1 VTAED
6 NLMVYRSGQLPSR
19 FPVGT
24 KFVIEG
30 RPAKEGEVQVIRRYV
45 EFPDGSHLRLPA
57 RPAKTKVSPL
67 RRRARHAPANPTS
80 PAGNHA

>member
-1 VTAED
+1 
-6 NLMVYRSGQLPSR
+6 MVYRSGQLPSR

-30 RPAKEGEVQVIRRYV
+30 RRAREGEVHVIRRYV

-57 RPAKTKVSPL
+57 RPGKTKVSPL
-67 RRRARHAPANPTS
+67 PRRARHAPVNPAS